1 MSNLLI
7 SLELQGY
14 KTFASKTD
22 FKFPAQ
28 LTAIVG
34 PNGSGKSNIADSI
47 RWVLGEQAY
56 SLLRGKKTVDMI
68 FSGSEQRPR
77 ASMASVS
84 ITFDNA
90 SGWLPIDFNE
100 VNLTRRAYRNG
111 ENEYLINN
119 QKVRLK
125 EINELLA
132 NSGLAERNYTIIG
145 QGLVDSALS
154 LKPEDRRSF
163 FEEAAGIGL
172 YRSRRSEANR
182 KLERTL
188 RNVERI
194 NDIISELKPRL
205 RSLEKQQEKSQ
216 SYKQIEADLQLLLK
230 DWYGY
235 HWHRTQKDLQAAIKV
250 NATQQENVNLTRT
263 KRKNLEEQLE
273 ASQKTLQ
280 EKRKRLSELHH
291 ELSSYHDEKEDNAR
305 QVAVLEE
312 RQQSQ
317 KLRIAEFQRS
327 FEMDQAR
334 INALENEIDEQINV
348 RETSSKE
355 LQRMQQDLR
364 GAQTQLENRL
374 GEREKIETKIISAEE
389 SLSHNSQEILRLQTQ
404 IESLNKQINLRES
417 DMIALMD
424 RINKNQEMYSET
436 ENKLNDL
443 KEQVVTKKK
452 VLEADESK
460 RSGLIEKSSSLAVKI
475 DDLKDNQ
482 SKCENLKQNL
492 EGQYALLI
500 EAEKTLVGYT
510 SGTKSVLDALRS
522 GKLGGNYHMLM
533 DLLNIPKKYEV
544 AIASA
549 LGVIVEGIIIESP
562 QDTESIIDFI
572 SQSNIQR
579 TILIENREIQ
589 QDRQSIYQSDLL
601 INAAEIVN
609 QNNEGKQ
616 TTIVKNLLSSIYIAE
631 DRSIARKLIDGLP
644 SGIRIVTLAGEVF
657 STEGTIIVGK
667 ETHTKNFE
675 RKREKEKVKQE
686 TQKTHIT
693 LSEIKNKINKLQKEL
708 NETQS
713 ALESINSQIL
723 EKQSSTNQIEMEIY
737 KLEIEQTQRNE
748 QTEIEKRRLDDFE
761 IGIENENNNVTELK
775 NKITELETISHK
787 KKNQIKTLYLEMEE
801 LPVEDLRMTVMDLHS
816 KLAVAQKI
824 NENDNNRLREKQ
836 NQLIKYR
843 DDWLNAKERID
854 EIKAGLS
861 ALVAKL
867 EELKNRDKEVNK
879 EIERLSEESG
889 PLESKVEHE
898 ITNQGTFLEVVDAA
912 RQQYAI
918 AERHKMQAQLK
929 VEKLRERLEQYQQK
943 IGEDFGIFIGEED
956 HPFGPKPLPIEG
968 IVAQLPKLETLPSG
982 ISDQIS
988 QKKSLLR
995 RLGPVNPIA
1004 EQEYEEVSTRF
1015 HFLSDQLKDLD
1026 KAQTDLQKIVQELDE
1041 LMKKEFLQTFN
1052 KVAVE
1057 FENIFSELFNGGAA
1071 KLVIDDAENLLESGI
1086 DIEATLPGRRKQE
1099 LALLSGG
1106 ERSLTAVALIF
1117 ALLKISPTP
1126 FCILDEID
1134 AMLDESN
1141 VMRVGEML
1149 KELSDTTQF
1158 IIITHNRNTVQLADV
1173 IYGVTMGKDSVSQVI
1188 SLRLDEL
1195 TDEMVN

>member
-14 KTFASKTD
+14 KTFASKTE

-34 PNGSGKSNIADSI
+34 PNGSGKSNIADSV

-111 ENEYLINN
+111 ENEYLLNN

-216 SYKQIEADLQLLLK
+216 SYKQIEADLHLLLK

-280 EKRKRLSELHH
+280 EKRIRLSELHR

-317 KLRIAEFQRS
+317 KLRIAEFQRA
-327 FEMDQAR
+327 FEIDQAQ
-334 INALENEIDEQINV
+334 INGLENEIDEHIKV

-364 GAQTQLENRL
+364 ETQTQLENRL
-374 GEREKIETKIISAEE
+374 GEREKIGTKIFSAEE

-417 DMIALMD
+417 DMAALMD

-436 ENKLNDL
+436 EDKLNDI
-443 KEQVVTKKK
+443 KEKVVTKKK
-452 VLEADESK
+452 ELEADESK
-460 RSGLIEKSSSLAVKI
+460 RSALIEKSSSLAVKI
-475 DDLKDNQ
+475 EDLKDNQ
-482 SKCENLKQNL
+482 STCENLIHNL

-500 EAEKTLVGYT
+500 EAEKTLVGYS

-522 GKLGGNYHMLM
+522 GKLSGNYHLLM

-544 AIASA
+544 AIAST

-562 QDTESIIDFI
+562 QDTESIMDFI

-579 TILIENREIQ
+579 TILIENREMQ

-657 STEGTIIVGK
+657 SAEGTIIVGK
-667 ETHTKNFE
+667 ETRAKNFE

-686 TQKTHIT
+686 TQKTQIT
-693 LSEIKNKINKLQKEL
+693 LSEIRNKINKLQKEH
-708 NETQS
+708 NEQQS
-713 ALESINSQIL
+713 ALESINSQIS
-723 EKQSSTNQIEMEIY
+723 EKQSSINQVEMEIY
-737 KLEIEQTQRNE
+737 KLEIEQTQRKE
-748 QTEIEKRRLDDFE
+748 QNEIEKRRLNDFE
-761 IGIENENNNVTELK
+761 ISIENENNNVTDL
-775 NKITELETISHK
+775 NNQIIELETISHK
-787 KKNQIKTLYLEMEE
+787 KKDQIKALYLEMEE

-824 NENDNNRLREKQ
+824 TENDQNRLREKQ
-836 NQLIKYR
+836 NQ
-843 DDWLNAKERID
+843 
-854 EIKAGLS
+854 
-861 ALVAKL
+861 
-867 EELKNRDKEVNK
+867 
-879 EIERLSEESG
+879 
-889 PLESKVEHE
+889 
-898 ITNQGTFLEVVDAA
+898 
-912 RQQYAI
+912 
-918 AERHKMQAQLK
+918 
-929 VEKLRERLEQYQQK
+929 
-943 IGEDFGIFIGEED
+943 
-956 HPFGPKPLPIEG
+956 
-968 IVAQLPKLETLPSG
+968 
-982 ISDQIS
+982 
-988 QKKSLLR
+988 
-995 RLGPVNPIA
+995 
-1004 EQEYEEVSTRF
+1004 
-1015 HFLSDQLKDLD
+1015 
-1026 KAQTDLQKIVQELDE
+1026 
-1041 LMKKEFLQTFN
+1041 
-1052 KVAVE
+1052 
-1057 FENIFSELFNGGAA
+1057 
-1071 KLVIDDAENLLESGI
+1071 
-1086 DIEATLPGRRKQE
+1086 
-1099 LALLSGG
+1099 
-1106 ERSLTAVALIF
+1106 
-1117 ALLKISPTP
+1117 
-1126 FCILDEID
+1126 
-1134 AMLDESN
+1134 
-1141 VMRVGEML
+1141 
-1149 KELSDTTQF
+1149 
-1158 IIITHNRNTVQLADV
+1158 
-1173 IYGVTMGKDSVSQVI
+1173 
-1188 SLRLDEL
+1188 
-1195 TDEMVN
+1195 